1 MLVTKNKFWT
11 HLVNSAMTTAW
22 YTKYLNSCYRSCREI
37 SFQYTYSWLTGNN
50 IKSAQEWYCR
60 QIFSEWCYV
69 SSNHHSI
76 TLVHSMWMF
85 YTKEHSGFLSKRD
98 LHFEIQ
104 YKIFLHLHINIR
116 FQDVLLVHIH
126 DDDHILFWSWTN
138 TLGQFWTKSITS
150 VHTCWS
156 LIMYKCYC
164 ASFWHF
170 EHVFG
175 NLSDM

>member
-1 MLVTKNKFWT
+1 MILQT
-11 HLVNSAMTTAW
+11 
-22 YTKYLNSCYRSCREI
+22 E
-37 SFQYTYSWLTGNN
+37 
-50 IKSAQEWYCR
+50 
-60 QIFSEWCYV
+60 IFSEWCYV

-126 DDDHILFWSWTN
+126 DDDDILFWSWTN
-138 TLGQFWTKSITS
+138 TLEQFLTKSITS

-156 LIMYKCYC
+156 LITGYVQMLLCKFLAFWACIWQSVRYVVIDLWYMY
-164 ASFWHF
+164 S
-170 EHVFG
+170 
-175 NLSDM
+175 NT

>member
-1 MLVTKNKFWT
+1 MILQT
-11 HLVNSAMTTAW
+11 
-22 YTKYLNSCYRSCREI
+22 E
-37 SFQYTYSWLTGNN
+37 
-50 IKSAQEWYCR
+50 
-60 QIFSEWCYV
+60 IFSEWCYV

-138 TLGQFWTKSITS
+138 TLEQFLTKSITS
-150 VHTCWS
+150 VHTLCTNVIVQVSGILSMYLAICQICSDWP
-156 LIMYKCYC
+156 LIYVFKHLKCK
-164 ASFWHF
+164 ADIPREPKKNSH
-170 EHVFG
+170 
-175 NLSDM
+175 

>member
-1 MLVTKNKFWT
+1 MILQT
-11 HLVNSAMTTAW
+11 
-22 YTKYLNSCYRSCREI
+22 E
-37 SFQYTYSWLTGNN
+37 
-50 IKSAQEWYCR
+50 
-60 QIFSEWCYV
+60 IFSEWCYV

-138 TLGQFWTKSITS
+138 TLFDKIY
-150 VHTCWS
+150 
-156 LIMYKCYC
+156 YKCSYMLIINYVQMLLC
-164 ASFWHF
+164 KFLAFWACIWQS
-170 EHVFG
+170 VRYVVIDLWYMYS
-175 NLSDM
+175 NT